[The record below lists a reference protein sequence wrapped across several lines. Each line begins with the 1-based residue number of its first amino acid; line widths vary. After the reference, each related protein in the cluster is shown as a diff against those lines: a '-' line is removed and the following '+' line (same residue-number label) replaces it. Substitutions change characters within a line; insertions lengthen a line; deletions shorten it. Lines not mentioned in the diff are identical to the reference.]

1 MIGSEASLCE
11 RYDVALLDLDGVVYV
26 GAQVIEGAS
35 EALARAREL
44 GMRLAFVTNNASRTA
59 EQVADLL
66 TTMGVPAKP
75 ADITT
80 SSHAAAHYLADQLP
94 PGSAVLVLG
103 TTGLIDAVAERGLR
117 PVFSADDDPR
127 AVVQGYSPDLGWRQL
142 AEGCVAIRRGAP
154 WVATN
159 LDPTIPSAR
168 GPLPGNGA
176 LVAALREAT
185 GIVPTATGKPDPTMH
200 AESVL
205 RSGAK
210 RPVVV
215 GDRLDTDI
223 EGARRVGCDSLLV
236 FSGVTTV
243 DDLLQAT
250 PLHRP
255 DYIGQDV
262 SALLEPH
269 PAVTWDGSA
278 ARCGDW
284 AAHAVGDRIE
294 LTYTVADSTSSTTS
308 GPALDPVRALAEC
321 AWRVVDSGTKIG
333 SIRAGDETARA
344 RLAEL
349 RLALAAG

>member
-1 MIGSEASLCE
+1 MIGSEESLCE

-26 GAQVIEGAS
+26 GAQVVDGAS
-35 EALARAREL
+35 EALARARQL

-59 EQVADLL
+59 EQVAELL
-66 TTMGVPAKP
+66 TTMGVPAEP
-75 ADITT
+75 SDITT

-94 PGSAVLVLG
+94 SGSAVLVLG
-103 TTGLIDAVAERGLR
+103 TTGLIDAVTERGLR

-142 AEGCVAIRRGAP
+142 AEGCVAIRRGTP

-176 LVAALREAT
+176 LIAALRHAT
-185 GIVPTATGKPDPTMH
+185 GVVPTATGKPDPTMH
-200 AESVL
+200 KESVL

-243 DDLLQAT
+243 EELLHAI

-255 DYIGQDV
+255 DYIGHDV
-262 SALLEPH
+262 AALLEPH
-269 PAVTWDGSA
+269 PAVTWQGAA
-278 ARCGDW
+278 ARCGNW
-284 AAHAVGDRIE
+284 AAVAVDDRIE
-294 LTYTVADSTSSTTS
+294 LTYADSGQTSPTTS
-308 GPALDPVRALAEC
+308 TPELDPVRALAEC
-321 AWRVVDSGTKIG
+321 AWRAMDSARKFE
-333 SIRAGDETARA
+333 SIMAGDDTARV

-349 RLALAAG
+349 QLAPARS